1 MSDTRNTSTTP
12 EEFKILFFNPEDLK
26 WIKSINRNDFD
37 KPREAYQ
44 KKELVDIIERSKRIG
59 LYDEAKQMED
69 DLLAEFGPEEKEVN
83 EDL

>member
-1 MSDTRNTSTTP
+1 MSDTTP
-12 EEFKILFFNPEDLK
+12 EELKILFFNPEDLK

-44 KKELVDIIERSKRIG
+44 KKELADIIERTKRLG
-59 LYDEAKQMED
+59 LHFEAKQMED
-69 DLLAEFGPEEKEVN
+69 DLLAEFGPEEKEIN